1 MQIRCGIGCY
11 LHSIVNLFNIF
22 KILNNFTNTILFI
35 SYFRIF
41 YAVPLSSAIP
51 TDSCEASVARSA
63 HVLCLFEPIGRVT
76 QNMSKKAWRR
86 TGNAA
91 CLRG

>member
-51 TDSCEASVARSA
+51 TDSLEASVARSTLPLMFC
-63 HVLCLFEPIGRVT
+63 VCLSP
-76 QNMSKKAWRR
+76 
-86 TGNAA
+86 
-91 CLRG
+91 